1 MMTSLGEQIDRQMA
15 TWRWHLGL
23 GAARLEFY
31 LSIPGGCPRLLS
43 LGVL

>member
-1 MMTSLGEQIDRQMA
+1 MMTSLGEQTDRQMA

-31 LSIPGGCPRLLS
+31 LSIPEDALAC
-43 LGVL
+43 